1 MTLKSKFLDLLKSRS
16 HITGSQ
22 APAMSRETAIVL
34 EVVDTELKDLRTY
47 IEVALQN
54 IEASRAAL

>member
-16 HITGSQ
+16 RITGSQ

-54 IEASRAAL
+54 IEASRATL

>member
-22 APAMSRETAIVL
+22 APAMSRETALVL
-34 EVVDTELKDLRTY
+34 EVVQTELDK
-47 IEVALQN
+47 IHAQIAAQN
-54 IEASRAAL
+54 IEASRARL